1 MKAAEKN
8 EAGWA
13 GWLAGYATQKAEVLG
28 PGCPRYLAWPHQ
40 SVSPASQWEVG
51 GQLTAL
57 LQPTDQHNH
66 WRLYKIQPSC
76 DLSVWSEDMN
86 NWLALHCP
94 ALLKAFCLLWF
105 LYFNHNCLMDGRV
118 VGTKKLTK

>member
-57 LQPTDQHNH
+57 LQPTTNTTTGDCIRSNH
-66 WRLYKIQPSC
+66 LV
-76 DLSVWSEDMN
+76 SVE
-86 NWLALHCP
+86 
-94 ALLKAFCLLWF
+94 
-105 LYFNHNCLMDGRV
+105 
-118 VGTKKLTK
+118 